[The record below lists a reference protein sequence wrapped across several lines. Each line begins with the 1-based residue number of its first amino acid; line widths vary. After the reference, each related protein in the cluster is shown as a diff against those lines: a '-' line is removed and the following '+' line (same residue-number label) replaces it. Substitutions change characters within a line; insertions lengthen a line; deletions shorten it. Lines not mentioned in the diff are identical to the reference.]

1 MLVADADVPG
11 PVLQKLRAIDFPIV
25 SFREIGAPVRPDS
38 ALIEH
43 MLSSSD
49 HRVLVTLDKGIP
61 SQRYVAQFCERGL
74 TVVLLRW
81 KTSTTRDFEE
91 MVSRILSDGDRWEQA
106 AAEFPHVISANRHR
120 SRYRQVGDIPFLNPT
135 SPATEPPSPED
146 AIDS

>member
-11 PVLQKLRAIDFPIV
+11 PVLNGLRAVEFPIV

-43 MLSSSD
+43 MLSNSD
-49 HRVLVTLDKGIP
+49 CRVLVTLDKGIP
-61 SQRYVAQFCERGL
+61 SQRYVAQFSEQGL

-91 MVSRILSDGDRWEQA
+91 MVSRILYDGYKWEQA
-106 AAEFPHVISANRHR
+106 AAESPHVISANRYR
-120 SRYRQVGDIPFLNPT
+120 SRYRRVGDIPFLNAPT
-135 SPATEPPSPED
+135 P
-146 AIDS
+146 

>member
-11 PVLQKLRAIDFPIV
+11 PVLSGLRAVEFPIV

-43 MLSSSD
+43 MLATSN

-61 SQRYVAQFCERGL
+61 SQRYVAQFSERGL

-81 KTSTTRDFEE
+81 KTSTTRDFGE
-91 MVSRILSDGDRWEQA
+91 MVNRIRSDGDRWEQA
-106 AAEFPHVISANRHR
+106 AAECPHVISANRYA
-120 SRYRQVGDIPFLNPT
+120 SRYRRVEDIPFLNA
-135 SPATEPPSPED
+135 PAP
-146 AIDS
+146 